1 MRSVEQEY
9 RKLNEQIMPSDAL
22 IAKTREL
29 MQEELSADRVQARN
43 KKRMMKRI
51 ASYAAVAAATAVICI
66 GVMSALPRA
75 ESEAPQSAAPM
86 ESMMEETVMMDEA
99 AAEENVVFDSAAAAP
114 EANME
119 QESMREIADV
129 TVYYVEDGEIV
140 STVIEDM
147 DCSIENLFDAWAKQN
162 GISGVAITMVDVQ
175 DTGASVGAHID
186 FSENL
191 STWLD
196 TDGLMAASLSMTLG
210 EYLNADGIILTCDG
224 QPI

>member
-29 MQEELSADRVQARN
+29 MREELSADRVQARN

-86 ESMMEETVMMDEA
+86 ESMMEETVMEEA
-99 AAEENVVFDSAAAAP
+99 AAEENVVFDSAAAP

-129 TVYYVEDGEIV
+129 TIYYVEDGEIV

-147 DCSIENLFDAWAKQN
+147 DCSLENLFDAWAKQN

-186 FSENL
+186 FSESL

-196 TDGLMAASLSMTLG
+196 NDGLVAASLSMTLG

>member
-66 GVMSALPRA
+66 GVMSALPRGKM
-75 ESEAPQSAAPM
+75 EAA
-86 ESMMEETVMMDEA
+86 DEA
-99 AAEENVVFDSAAAAP
+99 APESVMMESAMVEESVAEDVMNDSAAAAP

-119 QESMREIADV
+119 QESIREIADV

-162 GISGVAITMVDVQ
+162 GITGVAITMVDVQ

-196 TDGLMAASLSMTLG
+196 GEGLTAASLSMTLG

>member
-9 RKLNEQIMPSDAL
+9 RRVNEQIMPSDAL

-29 MQEELSADRVQARN
+29 MQEELSSDRVQARN
-43 KKRMMKRI
+43 KKRLMKRL

-66 GVMSALPRA
+66 GVMSAIPRA
-75 ESEAPQSAAPM
+75 ESEAPESAAPM
-86 ESMMEETVMMDEA
+86 ESMMDEA
-99 AAEENVVFDSAAAAP
+99 VMEEAAEEEYAVLDSAAAP

-119 QESMREIADV
+119 QESIREIADV

-162 GISGVAITMVDVQ
+162 GITGVAITMVDVQ

-196 TDGLMAASLSMTLG
+196 GEGLTAASLSMTLG

>member
-9 RKLNEQIMPSDAL
+9 RRVNEQIMPSDAL

-29 MQEELSADRVQARN
+29 MQEELSSDRVQARN
-43 KKRMMKRI
+43 KKRLMKRL

-66 GVMSALPRA
+66 GVMSAIPRA
-75 ESEAPQSAAPM
+75 ESEAPESAAPM
-86 ESMMEETVMMDEA
+86 ESMMDEA
-99 AAEENVVFDSAAAAP
+99 VMEEAAEEEYAVLDSAAAP

-129 TVYYVEDGEIV
+129 TIYYVEDGEIV

-162 GISGVAITMVDVQ
+162 GITGVAITMVDVQ

-196 TDGLMAASLSMTLG
+196 GEGLTAASLSMTLG